1 MLRGL
6 KSLFELLF
14 TDYSTKQNNQLRL
27 RIHALLFPLFI
38 NTPSLFIFLFF
49 PLEGHAVL
57 KLFNSPTGSTKL
69 LAADE
74 KFLFR
79 FIVRARTWETGQRED
94 PFRVSPLRLVAMRA
108 SSLEKPFSQ
117 SALGNAPV
125 RRNFRSLKETRHRR
139 QPDTRIRNCPS
150 SNGRNERRDLDF
162 VETRRYWRFETFANV
177 QQGDR
182 RSRRTCDS
190 QVTRPSGND

>member
-14 TDYSTKQNNQLRL
+14 TDYSTKQNNQLGL
-27 RIHALLFPLFI
+27 RIHALPFPLFI
-38 NTPSLFIFLFF
+38 ITPSRFIFLFF

-79 FIVRARTWETGQRED
+79 FIVRARTWEIGQREGSVLCLSAATRRD
-94 PFRVSPLRLVAMRA
+94 ACLVARKAFFPVGAGKRA
-108 SSLEKPFSQ
+108 GATKFSFFER
-117 SALGNAPV
+117 NAASTPA
-125 RRNFRSLKETRHRR
+125 RHA
-139 QPDTRIRNCPS
+139 DTKLS
-150 SNGRNERRDLDF
+150 
-162 VETRRYWRFETFANV
+162 VV
-177 QQGDR
+177 
-182 RSRRTCDS
+182 
-190 QVTRPSGND
+190 

>member
-27 RIHALLFPLFI
+27 RIHALPVPLFFI
-38 NTPSLFIFLFF
+38 ITPPRFIFLFF

-79 FIVRARTWETGQRED
+79 FIVRARTWEIGQREV
-94 PFRVSPLRLVAMRA
+94 PFCVSPLRLVATRA
-108 SSLEKPFSQ
+108 SSLEEPFSQ
-117 SALGNAPV
+117 SVLGNAPV

-139 QPDTRIRNCPS
+139 QPDTRIRNCLS
-150 SNGRNERRDLDF
+150 SNGRN
-162 VETRRYWRFETFANV
+162 
-177 QQGDR
+177 G
-182 RSRRTCDS
+182 
-190 QVTRPSGND
+190 GI